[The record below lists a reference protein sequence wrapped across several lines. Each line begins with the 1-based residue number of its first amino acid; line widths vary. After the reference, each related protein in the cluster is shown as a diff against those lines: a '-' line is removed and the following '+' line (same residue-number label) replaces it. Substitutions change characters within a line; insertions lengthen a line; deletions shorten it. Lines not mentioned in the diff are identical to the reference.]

1 MHRVRLLLAW
11 IMMVAVPL
19 QGFAAATMML
29 CGQASGHVAAASV
42 QAHEHGPS
50 HGNAHGLAQGHA
62 HGNEASA
69 HHGDGPHDGDSHG
82 GVLHKCGVCASC
94 SHAVAITES
103 IHTPGVAIPP
113 QQRIAEPL
121 VVVVFRPVPLPD
133 KPPRA

>member
-1 MHRVRLLLAW
+1 MRRVRLFLAW

-19 QGFAAATMML
+19 QGFAAATMLL
-29 CGQASGHVAAASV
+29 CGQAPGHGAAASAH
-42 QAHEHGPS
+42 AHEARP
-50 HGNAHGLAQGHA
+50 AHGHGHGEQAASHQDAGHEADSQG
-62 HGNEASA
+62 GM
-69 HHGDGPHDGDSHG
+69 
-82 GVLHKCGVCASC
+82 LHKCGVCASC

-103 IHTPGVAIPP
+103 LHTPGVAIPP